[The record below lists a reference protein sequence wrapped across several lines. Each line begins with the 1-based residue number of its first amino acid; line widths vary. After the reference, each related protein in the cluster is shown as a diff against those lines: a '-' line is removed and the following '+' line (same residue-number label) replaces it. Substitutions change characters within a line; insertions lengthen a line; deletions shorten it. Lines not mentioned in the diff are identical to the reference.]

1 MSKPEIKDYGFLELF
16 PGNDPIIDVVAIHG
30 LDGHREGTWTT
41 DSGVLWL
48 RRFLPVS
55 LPNARV
61 LTYGY
66 DADTQNETCVSTQN
80 IHGHAQKLAQSLSR
94 MRKGFSR
101 RPIIFVAH
109 DLGGIILKKTL
120 VICHNQRLNSEGDL
134 RDILVSTHGILFFGT
149 PHFGVDANFLARLR
163 RSISWRMKTTEVI
176 TKDLETHS
184 PELEIIQSLYVE
196 ASERIRSVFFCEDYA
211 TSSNKRRPR
220 LNVPSH
226 SASIPGDRNATTIVL
241 SCDHQN
247 LVRFP
252 DPTSESYQTVLY
264 YLDDWCK
271 SAPDSIKDNWSI
283 EDNLRS
289 SARGK
294 HHPSVDASILLQLPI
309 AESMA
314 FSVHRTCLEGTREV
328 VLETIRKWANDEA
341 SGKPIFWLCDIAGSG
356 KSTVARS
363 AVEEWKSGGTLGGLF
378 FFSMTSN
385 EGSNIGKFCPT
396 IARHLAQ
403 HLREIRPYVAKAVE
417 ENPAIMHSSFEE
429 QFRKLITDPLRGLG
443 RRVILVIDAIDE
455 CKSGLE
461 RKELLNTLAMATR
474 ETTSLRIFITS
485 RPDPVIESV
494 LQPLSI
500 KAKLEDRLHDV
511 SHHDNISDIAVYIHQ
526 TLDGIIS
533 RDKRQRLVRKANG
546 LFIWASTACHM
557 LTSKTRL
564 SPPEDIYD
572 RLISMDQTG
581 AIDDVYDLVFERTD
595 PEDRTVMCAMLAL
608 LRAAFEPLTVD
619 DLDDLLKHSRVRGS
633 AKALVENLGS
643 VLTKDTK
650 TNIIHFRHPTIVE
663 YLQRCSIAPPARN
676 CNKIYLNLVN
686 AHGQAASW
694 CFKCLKSR
702 EEGLKFN
709 ICQIESSFYL
719 NREIPNLDTKVSRFI
734 STKLR
739 YASSHWSF
747 HLAETD
753 DSWRYTLEKQLQH
766 ISRSPYVLYWIEVLS
781 FTGALLRAI
790 VGLRAITRHTGIKE
804 EIRNRMSDVRRFMM
818 AFLVPIQDSAP
829 HIYISAL
836 PFTPITSKLRYE
848 SLEKYTNTL
857 GVVQGLEKMYVGV
870 PYYLTGHES
879 AVFSVAFS
887 PDGSRIVSGS
897 YDTTIRLW
905 DSDSGEPLGQ
915 PLQGHRGPV
924 KAVAFSPD
932 GSRIVS
938 GSTDYTIRL
947 WDAYTGQPLG
957 EPLRGHNDWVHSVAF
972 SPEGSQIVS
981 GSEDK
986 TVRLWDAETGEPLGK
1001 PLRGHDGWAIAVA
1014 FSPNGSR
1021 IVSGSGDYT
1030 IRFWDAGTGEAL
1042 GEPLR
1047 GHSGA
1052 VNAVAFSPDGSQVAS
1067 GSSDRTIRLWNA
1079 DTGEQLGGPLR
1090 GHSDWVYAVAFSPD
1104 GLKIASASKDNLIRL
1119 WDTDGGEPLGEPLQG
1134 HTYNVYS
1141 VAFSPD
1147 GSKLVS
1153 GSEDMTIGLWSPET
1167 GEPLGEPTQGHSQL
1181 INTVAFSPDGTRIVS
1196 GSSDCTIR
1204 LWEAETG
1211 EPLGEPLLG
1220 HKKSVAITIF
1230 SPNGSQIV
1238 SGSWDHTI
1246 RFWDAGTGEALG
1258 EPLRGHSGSVNA
1270 VAFSPDG
1277 SRIVSGSED
1286 WDIQVWDAHT
1296 GVPLGQPLRG
1306 HEDAITAIT
1315 FSPDGSRIVSGS
1327 RDRTIRL
1334 WNAENGEKLE
1344 WPLWLHTYSV
1354 KAVAFSPDGSRIV
1367 SISSDCTIR
1376 LWDTVTGGRLGA
1388 HLRGQNDRAISVAL
1402 SPDGSRIVAGSY
1414 DCNIRFWDVE
1424 TGELL
1429 GEPLRGHNGAVTA
1442 VSFSPNG
1449 SRILSCSSDKTIR
1462 LWEENFHQL
1471 FRKKLRGHTK
1481 SVNAVALSPDGS
1493 RIVSGSSDA
1502 TIRIWDSKTGQQ
1514 LGKSL
1519 NRHSGSVNAVAFSPD
1534 GSRIVSGSND
1544 YTIRLWNAESGESLG
1559 KPLRGHSGSVKAVAF
1574 SPDGSRIISA
1584 SSDWLMQLWNAH
1596 TGELLGE
1603 PLRGHSR
1610 WVEVVVSRA
1619 DSSRTVAG
1627 SWDNTTR
1634 PWDTVTGEPSEES
1647 PQCHGYGVNAVAF
1660 SPDGLRIVSGSYDC
1674 TIRLWN
1680 AVTGAPLGEP
1690 LWGHTDTVN
1699 AVAFSPDGSR
1709 IVSGSDDSTI
1719 RLWDAYTGEP
1729 LGEPLRGHSRSSY
1742 HMSQLWASDIDDAVE
1757 KSPYRVKAVA
1767 FSPDGAC
1774 IISGSDDGVRL
1785 WDAVT
1790 CQLLW
1795 EPIWGHS
1802 DSVNAVGFFPEGM
1815 RIVSG
1820 SSDNTILLRDVG
1832 VLPSNTN
1839 PTIPNWDIRDSR
1851 HSNTMESAPGTA
1863 LGPIVPGFQ
1872 DCTLLQD
1879 GWVQSSGKRL
1889 FWVPP
1894 NNRHGLIHPDLI
1906 LTIPTTSPFRAT
1918 KLDFSRFQCGH
1929 SWTNVRKDANEW

>member
-932 GSRIVS
+932 GS
-938 GSTDYTIRL
+938 
-947 WDAYTGQPLG
+947 
-957 EPLRGHNDWVHSVAF
+957 
-972 SPEGSQIVS
+972 
-981 GSEDK
+981 
-986 TVRLWDAETGEPLGK
+986 
-1001 PLRGHDGWAIAVA
+1001 
-1014 FSPNGSR
+1014 
-1021 IVSGSGDYT
+1021 
-1030 IRFWDAGTGEAL
+1030 
-1042 GEPLR
+1042 
-1047 GHSGA
+1047 
-1052 VNAVAFSPDGSQVAS
+1052 
-1067 GSSDRTIRLWNA
+1067 
-1079 DTGEQLGGPLR
+1079 
-1090 GHSDWVYAVAFSPD
+1090 
-1104 GLKIASASKDNLIRL
+1104 KIASASKDNLIRL
-1119 WDTDGGEPLGEPLQG
+1119 WDTDG
-1134 HTYNVYS
+1134 
-1141 VAFSPD
+1141 D

-1306 HEDAITAIT
+1306 REDAITAIT

-1544 YTIRLWNAESGESLG
+1544 YTIRLWNAES
-1559 KPLRGHSGSVKAVAF
+1559 
-1574 SPDGSRIISA
+1574 
-1584 SSDWLMQLWNAH
+1584 
-1596 TGELLGE
+1596 
-1603 PLRGHSR
+1603 R

-1660 SPDGLRIVSGSYDC
+1660 SPDGLELSLAPTTVRFDFGTQSLVRHWESHSGVTQTRSMPSHSRQTAQGLSLAP
-1674 TIRLWN
+1674 TIRRFGFGTHTPAN
-1680 AVTGAPLGEP
+1680 R
-1690 LWGHTDTVN
+1690 WGN
-1699 AVAFSPDGSR
+1699 
-1709 IVSGSDDSTI
+1709 
-1719 RLWDAYTGEP
+1719 
-1729 LGEPLRGHSRSSY
+1729 HSEATAGRSS
-1742 HMSQLWASDIDDAVE
+1742 
-1757 KSPYRVKAVA
+1757 P
-1767 FSPDGAC
+1767 
-1774 IISGSDDGVRL
+1774 
-1785 WDAVT
+1785 
-1790 CQLLW
+1790 
-1795 EPIWGHS
+1795 
-1802 DSVNAVGFFPEGM
+1802 
-1815 RIVSG
+1815 
-1820 SSDNTILLRDVG
+1820 
-1832 VLPSNTN
+1832 
-1839 PTIPNWDIRDSR
+1839 
-1851 HSNTMESAPGTA
+1851 
-1863 LGPIVPGFQ
+1863 
-1872 DCTLLQD
+1872 
-1879 GWVQSSGKRL
+1879 
-1889 FWVPP
+1889 
-1894 NNRHGLIHPDLI
+1894 
-1906 LTIPTTSPFRAT
+1906 
-1918 KLDFSRFQCGH
+1918 
-1929 SWTNVRKDANEW
+1929 